1 MKRTFAI
8 AAVVAALMTS
18 TSIASAQTSSSAIGV
33 GTGIASAGGGSVG
46 DIISLPGSASVGGAY
61 GVDCTVVWMFGQ
73 CKTMRERVMMEL
85 LDQMIGAGTT
95 NHAEARAVQLAI
107 AEELGY
113 TIVYRQVG
121 GETTPSSRSPE
132 PAAVA
137 AQPTAILVLASD
149 GTQRRVESPAGVA
162 ALRNGEPLQFADGAT
177 VERILQ

>member
-95 NHAEARAVQLAI
+95 HAAEARAVQLAI
-107 AEELGY
+107 ANELGFR
-113 TIVYRQVG
+113 IEYREVG
-121 GETTPSSRSPE
+121 GGTTSSSRSPE
-132 PAAVA
+132 SADAAP
-137 AQPTAILVLASD
+137 QPTAILVLASD

-162 ALRNGEPLQFADGAT
+162 ALRSGQPLQFADGAT